1 MQNINWRKSDEK
13 VNRLVKRRRQT
24 GRKRGGD
31 GEERDGELFLQRASH
46 ESRGVKEAEKTTTHS
61 KAASEAQIETIPGG
75 IYSTARRKTLTSDG
89 EQAIL
94 SERERRA
101 DNPGRRSQRNPRN
114 ASNFCDSVIT

>member
-1 MQNINWRKSDEK
+1 MEK
-13 VNRLVKRRRQT
+13 KRREGKLPHAEPPT
-24 GRKRGGD
+24 D
-31 GEERDGELFLQRASH
+31 GEEDRRLGKERRGTFPASH
-46 ESRGVKEAEKTTTHS
+46 ECRGVKEAEKTTSHS
-61 KAASEAQIETIPGG
+61 KAQSEAQIEMIPGG
-75 IYSTARRKTLTSDG
+75 IYSTTRRKTLTSDG